1 MRWLITGGCG
11 FIGRNLLR
19 QALTD
24 SNTAFR
30 IVDDISTG
38 TRDDLGTVTNFA
50 ETSAGDPA
58 RDWSDWSRAR
68 VELISADIRDAAVAR
83 RVTACADVIVHL
95 AANTGVAPSV
105 ADPMHDATTNVIGT
119 LNYLEACRHN
129 GIPRFVLASSGAPI
143 GDCTPPIHEELPA
156 HPVSPYGASKL
167 AGEAYCSAYARSF
180 GVATVAL
187 RFGNC
192 YGPLSSHKSSVV
204 AKFIREALAGRP
216 WEIYGDGRQT
226 RDFIYVEDVADA
238 IRRAATADG
247 VGGEVFQ
254 IASNAETTILELA
267 GALAA
272 ALKAHGVT
280 PPPIRHAGPR
290 IGDVVR
296 NFSDTTKALTRL
308 DWRPSISLD
317 QGLDRTVRW
326 FLDARGAGLRGRGAM
341 QSWLT
346 YWDAP
351 NKSYVSERHKQAH
364 YDVLFE
370 GVRPY
375 LPAGPGKVVLD
386 WGCGD
391 ALAADRIAAVC
402 GDVLLYD
409 AAQSTRDRLRQR
421 YAAHANIRILDDTEL
436 GPLPNDS
443 VDLVVVNS
451 VVQYLTEEEFE
462 MALARFH
469 GALKPGGSFLL
480 GDVINPAT
488 PMARHVATFLGFALR
503 RGFLLAATLGLASS
517 FTSRYRT
524 LQRDVG
530 LTAYSQAQMLT
541 RLEQHGF
548 VAGPLARNI
557 AVSRHRSSYLARK
570 TAVNAALKNQRAKTG
585 QRLS

>member
-11 FIGRNLLR
+11 FIGRNLMR

-24 SNTAFR
+24 SDAAFR

-38 TRDDLGTVTNFA
+38 TRDDLRAVSDFA
-50 ETSAGDPA
+50 ETSADDAA
-58 RDWSDWSRAR
+58 RDWSDWSDWSRR
-68 VELISADIRDAAVAR
+68 VELVAADIRDPAIAR
-83 RVTACADVIVHL
+83 RVTSGADVVVHL

-204 AKFIREALAGRP
+204 AKFIREALAGGA
-216 WEIYGDGRQT
+216 WEIFGDGRQT

-272 ALKAHGVT
+272 TLKAHGVS
-280 PPPIRHAGPR
+280 PPAIRHAKSR

-296 NFSDTTKALTRL
+296 NFSDTSKAWARL
-308 DWRPSISLD
+308 GWRSGVSLD

-326 FLDARGAGLRGRGAM
+326 FL
-341 QSWLT
+341 
-346 YWDAP
+346 
-351 NKSYVSERHKQAH
+351 EAH
-364 YDVLFE
+364 
-370 GVRPY
+370 
-375 LPAGPGKVVLD
+375 
-386 WGCGD
+386 
-391 ALAADRIAAVC
+391 
-402 GDVLLYD
+402 
-409 AAQSTRDRLRQR
+409 RQ
-421 YAAHANIRILDDTEL
+421 
-436 GPLPNDS
+436 
-443 VDLVVVNS
+443 V
-451 VVQYLTEEEFE
+451 
-462 MALARFH
+462 
-469 GALKPGGSFLL
+469 
-480 GDVINPAT
+480 
-488 PMARHVATFLGFALR
+488 
-503 RGFLLAATLGLASS
+503 
-517 FTSRYRT
+517 
-524 LQRDVG
+524 
-530 LTAYSQAQMLT
+530 
-541 RLEQHGF
+541 
-548 VAGPLARNI
+548 
-557 AVSRHRSSYLARK
+557 
-570 TAVNAALKNQRAKTG
+570 
-585 QRLS
+585 